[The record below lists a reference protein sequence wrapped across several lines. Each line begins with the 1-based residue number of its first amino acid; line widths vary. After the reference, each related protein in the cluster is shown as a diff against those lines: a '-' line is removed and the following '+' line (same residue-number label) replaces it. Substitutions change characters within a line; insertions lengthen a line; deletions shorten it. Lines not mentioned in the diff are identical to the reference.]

1 MIGALAI
8 SAANVA
14 KDPVP
19 VLRIPA
25 VGDPGLLP
33 TAKLKP

>member
-1 MIGALAI
+1 MGALAI
-8 SAANVA
+8 SPANEAKAA
-14 KDPVP
+14 VP

-33 TAKLKP
+33 TAKL